1 MARHEQLSVGTL
13 DADVMTGGGS
23 VPLTQGTK
31 YYVDP
36 TGGSD
41 GNDGLSPTHAKA
53 TVSAAYTAATA
64 NQNDTIFYMAGSSS
78 ITLTATMTWAKN
90 YTHLIGVVAPTNVAQ
105 RARFFVGTNVFTP
118 MVNITATGCRF
129 ENLYFFHG
137 VADATA
143 LICGQVT
150 GGRNYFRKV
159 HFAGIGTTTQDAAGA
174 ASLSLSGAEECLF
187 DECTIGIDTIG
198 RGSAA
203 NSELL
208 ITSGAL
214 RCTFRTCDFLTF
226 ADAATHQFVIK
237 DGSGIDRWIK
247 FENCNFINPI
257 QSTATTMTEAFDVT
271 ASGSPNGLMLLKN
284 CTLVGATDWEANVES
299 GELYIDGAAPTNNTS
314 GLAVN
319 VEAT

>member
-1 MARHEQLSVGTL
+1 MARFEQLSVGELEAT
-13 DADVMTGGGS
+13 VVTGGGS
-23 VPLTQGTK
+23 MPLTQGTK

-105 RARFFVGTNVFTP
+105 RARFFNGTNVLTT

-150 GGRNYFRKV
+150 GGRNYFRNV
-159 HFAGIGTTTQDAAGA
+159 HFAGIGNTTQDATGA
-174 ASLSLSGAEECLF
+174 ASLSLDGAEECLF
-187 DECTIGIDTIG
+187 DRCTIGIDTVG
-198 RGSAA
+198 RGSNV

-208 ITSGAL
+208 IKSNSL
-214 RCTFRTCDFLTF
+214 RCTFDDCTFLTY
-226 ADAATHQFVIK
+226 ADVVGHQFVIA
-237 DGSGIDRWIK
+237 DDSGIDRWIK
-247 FENCNFINPI
+247 FKNCEFINPI
-257 QSTATTMTEAFDVT
+257 KSGASLMTEWGQIAGT
-271 ASGSPNGLMLLKN
+271 GSPNGLILVKN

-299 GELYIDGAAPTNNTS
+299 AVVYIDGAAPTNNTS
-314 GLAVN
+314 GIAIN
-319 VEAT
+319 IEAT